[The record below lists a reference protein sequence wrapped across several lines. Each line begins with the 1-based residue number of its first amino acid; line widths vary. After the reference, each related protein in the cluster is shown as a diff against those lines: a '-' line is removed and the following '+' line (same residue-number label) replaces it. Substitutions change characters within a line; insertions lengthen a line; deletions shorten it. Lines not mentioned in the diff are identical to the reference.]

1 MKSRLL
7 RQFRTQFKVLPAEV
21 RRLAKANYRL
31 WSENPY
37 HPSLHFKSVHPK
49 SANVWSVRV
58 GSDYRAL
65 ALVEDDTAKW
75 FWIGTHAEYMRIL
88 GNLKAATKIPKK

>member
-1 MKSRLL
+1 MKSKLL
-7 RQFRTQFKVLPAEV
+7 RQFREQFRLLPKEI
-21 RRLAKANYRL
+21 RRLAKENYSL

-37 HPSLHFKSVHPK
+37 HPSLRFKSVHPK
-49 SANVWSVRV
+49 SANVWSVRI

-75 FWIGTHAEYMRIL
+75 FWIGTHAEYMQIL
-88 GNLKAATKIPKK
+88 SNLKAVTKIQKK